1 MRGTGVFGDVLVSGA
16 IVLTTTLDGL
26 WVLQV
31 LSGIESLA
39 PELGLRPVLP
49 SAEPRESALAHPIA
63 AELKAAGA
71 INEDGE
77 VDPVIVEWL
86 TVLSRRDVALL
97 MYISTPAD
105 SGMVGVLLAR
115 FAQWWVAIERAEEIV
130 RIGPAGAATAEES
143 AVTVIRGQIERLLGA
158 LEPAPIRPATIDVG
172 DLVARV
178 SSPETLR
185 SFLVEQRLE
194 PEQVRALM
202 LATDTGRSASASIVA
217 LQAGAEGAPGRIH
230 VEHGSVT
237 VYDTP
242 EGRLLVEHAP
252 NAGRKWMIIS
262 PGSVANITTA
272 INGMLRRLP
281 AREEWFSH
289 RRII

>member
-1 MRGTGVFGDVLVSGA
+1 MRGTGVSADVLPSGA

-63 AELKAAGA
+63 AELQAAGA
-71 INEDGE
+71 ISADGT

-105 SGMVGVLLAR
+105 SAMVGVLLAR

-130 RIGPAGAATAEES
+130 RIGPAGAATAEGS
-143 AVTVIRGQIERLLGA
+143 AIAVIRGQIERLLGT
-158 LEPAPIRPATIDVG
+158 LEPAPIRPATIDAG
-172 DLVARV
+172 DLVAHV
-178 SSPETLR
+178 TSPDTLR
-185 SFLVEQRLE
+185 VFLDGQRLE
-194 PEQVRALM
+194 PEQIRALM

-217 LQAGAEGAPGRIH
+217 LQSGAEGAPGRIH

-237 VYDTP
+237 IYDTP

-252 NAGRKWMIIS
+252 SGGRKWMIVS

-289 RRII
+289 RRIV

>member
-1 MRGTGVFGDVLVSGA
+1 M
-16 IVLTTTLDGL
+16 LTTTLDGL

-63 AELKAAGA
+63 AELQAAGA
-71 INEDGE
+71 ISADGT

-105 SGMVGVLLAR
+105 SAMVGVLLAR

-130 RIGPAGAATAEES
+130 RIGPAGAATAEGS
-143 AVTVIRGQIERLLGA
+143 AIAVIRGQIERLLGT
-158 LEPAPIRPATIDVG
+158 LEPAPIRPATIDAG
-172 DLVARV
+172 DLVAHV
-178 SSPETLR
+178 TSPDTLR
-185 SFLVEQRLE
+185 VFLDGQRLE
-194 PEQVRALM
+194 PEQIRALM

-217 LQAGAEGAPGRIH
+217 LQSGAEGAPGRIH

-237 VYDTP
+237 IYDTP

-252 NAGRKWMIIS
+252 SGGRKWMIVS

-289 RRII
+289 RRIV